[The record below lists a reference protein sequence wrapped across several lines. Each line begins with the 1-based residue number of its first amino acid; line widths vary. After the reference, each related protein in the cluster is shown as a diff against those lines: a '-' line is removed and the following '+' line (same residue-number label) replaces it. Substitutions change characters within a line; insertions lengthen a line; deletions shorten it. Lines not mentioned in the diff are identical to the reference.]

1 MQSRGRVGDET
12 NVEQFIAEVMSILD
26 SLWWDPGLYIAV
38 TLFLT
43 LFKIVRGLREFQ
55 FTNRTPASRSS
66 DFVDYRPNW
75 TQLGPITITSRMEV
89 SWSLAG
95 LQVLE
100 FLLILLLMFIVPVNL
115 LSVKQ
120 RFPSLKISTI
130 YGNFFYPLNSACLKK
145 GENRRGW

>member
-1 MQSRGRVGDET
+1 MRY
-12 NVEQFIAEVMSILD
+12 EVVF
-26 SLWWDPGLYIAV
+26 YA
-38 TLFLT
+38 LFGWAINTYVLRH
-43 LFKIVRGLREFQ
+43 LFCFKTFSFCVVHFCLKSCSWLSNQ
-55 FTNRTPASRSS
+55 TYASRPPN
-66 DFVDYRPNW
+66 FVNHSYDYRPNW

-145 GENRRGW
+145 GENRREW

>member
-1 MQSRGRVGDET
+1 
-12 NVEQFIAEVMSILD
+12 
-26 SLWWDPGLYIAV
+26 
-38 TLFLT
+38 
-43 LFKIVRGLREFQ
+43 
-55 FTNRTPASRSS
+55 
-66 DFVDYRPNW
+66 
-75 TQLGPITITSRMEV
+75 MEV

-130 YGNFFYPLNSACLKK
+130 NGNFFYPLNSASLEKVKIVGDDKGKK
-145 GENRRGW
+145 RKEILSQPQE